1 MYIHISLSD
10 QKQHQIH
17 TLSIQQFEYG
27 FVGMKTSERLLW
39 NHRFSSLRW
48 FKIVS
53 IQKKK
58 IESVEYRWTIE
69 MNYETMCI
77 RMICSSTDCN
87 NSINY
92 LLKQHCFKFCFERC
106 RFEWTCY
113 TRMENAQNRINHTDT
128 DIDNMFFLQ
137 NFKIIRGWP
146 CMQCFVTSTIP
157 AKSEV
162 YFPDFRHNSGCHL
175 SVLWT
180 RRYNI
185 SKNVVSLIVLFD
197 SRWKCTCSWSSV
209 WQKL

>member
-1 MYIHISLSD
+1 MLSNVCMYRKFCAVVGQTTYKKMYIHISLSD

-17 TLSIQQFEYG
+17 TLSIQQFEYD

-146 CMQCFVTSTIP
+146 CSVSSPRQ
-157 AKSEV
+157 
-162 YFPDFRHNSGCHL
+162 FRPR
-175 SVLWT
+175 V
-180 RRYNI
+180 
-185 SKNVVSLIVLFD
+185 
-197 SRWKCTCSWSSV
+197 KCTFLIFGTTQAVICPYYEHV
-209 WQKL
+209 VTTFQKM